1 MVNVPGGSCCTERQ
15 PPGDPRARQ
24 VNRCCAVNPDYFPNT
39 QGRSRLVPG
48 ERSVL
53 LSVVHSPRMGRENS
67 EIAEGVPGVDYR
79 LHAIFYRIRDND
91 IFILRILHH
100 KMEPLVHFSE
110 L

>member
-1 MVNVPGGSCCTERQ
+1 MYKLSQLAAEDFASIYDYTLLNFGEAQADSYTE
-15 PPGDPRARQ
+15 
-24 VNRCCAVNPDYFPNT
+24 
-39 QGRSRLVPG
+39 
-48 ERSVL
+48 EMEEVL

-67 EIAEGVPGVDYR
+67 DIAEGVRRVDYR
-79 LHAIFYRIRDND
+79 LHAIFYRIRDED

>member
-1 MVNVPGGSCCTERQ
+1 M
-15 PPGDPRARQ
+15 
-24 VNRCCAVNPDYFPNT
+24 
-39 QGRSRLVPG
+39 
-48 ERSVL
+48 
-53 LSVVHSPRMGRENS
+53 SVVHSPRMGRENS

>member
-1 MVNVPGGSCCTERQ
+1 MISPTLRGVRDSFQAIARFYCRLSIRREWGGK
-15 PPGDPRARQ
+15 
-24 VNRCCAVNPDYFPNT
+24 T
-39 QGRSRLVPG
+39 QKSRKVFL
-48 ERSVL
+48 
-53 LSVVHSPRMGRENS
+53 
-67 EIAEGVPGVDYR
+67 GVDYR

>member
-1 MVNVPGGSCCTERQ
+1 MYKLSQLASEDFASIYDYTLLNFGEAQADSYTE
-15 PPGDPRARQ
+15 
-24 VNRCCAVNPDYFPNT
+24 
-39 QGRSRLVPG
+39 
-48 ERSVL
+48 EMEEVL

-67 EIAEGVPGVDYR
+67 DIAEGVRRVDYR
-79 LHAIFYRIRDND
+79 LHAIFYRIRDED

>member
-1 MVNVPGGSCCTERQ
+1 
-15 PPGDPRARQ
+15 
-24 VNRCCAVNPDYFPNT
+24 
-39 QGRSRLVPG
+39 
-48 ERSVL
+48 
-53 LSVVHSPRMGRENS
+53 MGRENS
-67 EIAEGVPGVDYR
+67 EIAEGVHRVDYR

>member
-1 MVNVPGGSCCTERQ
+1 MYKLSNL
-15 PPGDPRARQ
+15 
-24 VNRCCAVNPDYFPNT
+24 AVVDFASIYDYTLLNF
-39 QGRSRLVPG
+39 G
-48 ERSVL
+48 EAQADSDTDEMEDVL
-53 LSVVHSPRMGRENS
+53 QSVVHSPRMGRENPD
-67 EIAEGVPGVDYR
+67 IAEGVRRVDYR